1 MLCSGGDY
9 DDSVTASVL
18 RLTASTLVL
27 TGLHILLFTLVM
39 VKIFVYGEAHID
51 RKSKEMRDF
60 WVHRKQAD
68 EEIRKGSSASSGGDH
83 EKVSNHLGLALDA
96 LGRPAPSSR
105 TEVLMSGAWQT
116 LHQILHRMKIAQRF
130 ERMAGGFGVDEN
142 TRKNLGSVRKEC
154 ARAYHQLNQ
163 VQELLS
169 SFLQTDG
176 NGIHIIHKKD
186 FMKTSF
192 MFSAKQMPSELS
204 L

>member
-1 MLCSGGDY
+1 MCSGGDY

>member
-1 MLCSGGDY
+1 MLRSGGDY

-68 EEIRKGSSASSGGDH
+68 EEIRKGSTASTGGDH

-163 VQELLS
+163 VLRITVIISTNRWQWHSNDAQKEL
-169 SFLQTDG
+169 
-176 NGIHIIHKKD
+176 H
-186 FMKTSF
+186 
-192 MFSAKQMPSELS
+192 
-204 L
+204 